1 MGKPMLLAEM
11 AMSNKNKFTQT
22 EILVVI
28 GMIAILAAMCIHYI
42 SNGRE
47 KSRITKCKGNMK
59 ITALTFQSYYSDG
72 TTQDFGSIAKN
83 NILRTGTEW
92 GLDGNGL
99 SCPARKSSGRETAY
113 VFDRNSGNMS
123 SFVLPSGVETPFTAK
138 DTWAVVNN
146 PQSPIFHDKGS
157 PHRVNGKTN
166 VACGDGHVEEK

>member
-1 MGKPMLLAEM
+1 MWR
-11 AMSNKNKFTQT
+11 KNKFTQT
-22 EILVVI
+22 ELLVVI
-28 GMIAILAAMCIHYI
+28 GIIAILAAVCVSYIHRSKEY
-42 SNGRE
+42 SNT
-47 KSRITKCKGNMK
+47 TKCKGNMI
-59 ITALTFQSYYSDG
+59 ITALTIQSYYSDG
-72 TTQDFGSIAKN
+72 TTQDFGSMAKN
-83 NILRTGTEW
+83 NILRAGTEW

-99 SCPARKSSGRETAY
+99 SCPARKSSGSETAY

-146 PQSPIFHDKGS
+146 PQSPMFHDKGS